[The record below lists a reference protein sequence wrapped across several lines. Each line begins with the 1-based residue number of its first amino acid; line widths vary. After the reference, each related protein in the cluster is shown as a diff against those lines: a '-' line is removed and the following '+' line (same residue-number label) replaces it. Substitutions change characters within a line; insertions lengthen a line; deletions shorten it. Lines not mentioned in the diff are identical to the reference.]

1 MGERSGVQIPL
12 APCYRLYSKKKACY
26 ITWHILML
34 RSTSMTSFSTVHD
47 KDQGGCTEIQYGN
60 RDMETPKNL
69 GYGCIVDA

>member
-1 MGERSGVQIPL
+1 
-12 APCYRLYSKKKACY
+12 
-26 ITWHILML
+26 ML